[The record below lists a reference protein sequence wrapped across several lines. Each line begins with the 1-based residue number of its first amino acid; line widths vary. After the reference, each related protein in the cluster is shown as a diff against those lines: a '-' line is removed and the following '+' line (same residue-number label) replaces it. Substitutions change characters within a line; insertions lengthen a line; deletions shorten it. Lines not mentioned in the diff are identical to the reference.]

1 MAVDG
6 RTILR
11 LTGPVAAVLGA
22 WAVFGWTMPKGDI
35 SDARARIETAE
46 AAIAAGNAQLA
57 GGEDRG
63 EEADALAAQLE
74 RYELAVPTDIDQA
87 GLFRRFDALGEQYG
101 VSLGSVQIT
110 EDESGTTGSADTAA
124 MAFSDPTAAT
134 PTGENGTSADGASAD
149 GVSADGATA
158 DGATDSTMPPMPGA
172 TDATTGASLALR
184 VLRISADVT
193 GPYTQVL
200 DFVDALRASPRLLV
214 IDQLSMVPDSEDPSI
229 VSVNLSLRAFAQ
241 PAIPAT
247 PAGDPMAGDPMAG
260 DPMAGDPM
268 AGTASVTGSM
278 G

>member
-1 MAVDG
+1 MDR

-11 LTGPVAAVLGA
+11 LAAPTAAVLAA
-22 WAVFGWTMPKGDI
+22 WAVFGWTMPNGDI
-35 SDARARIETAE
+35 ADAEARIETAE
-46 AAIAAGNAQLA
+46 AAIVAGNAQLA
-57 GGEDRG
+57 GGEDQG
-63 EEADALAAQLE
+63 EAADALAAQLE
-74 RYELAVPTDIDQA
+74 RYVLAVPADIDQA

-110 EDESGTTGSADTAA
+110 EDESGSTDTAA
-124 MAFSDPTAAT
+124 MAFSDP
-134 PTGENGTSADGASAD
+134 PMTSD
-149 GVSADGATA
+149 GVSADGASEDEGTV
-158 DGATDSTMPPMPGA
+158 STLPPMPGT
-172 TDATTGASLALR
+172 TDATGGGSLALR
-184 VLRISADVT
+184 VLRISVDVT

-241 PAIPAT
+241 PAPADV
-247 PAGDPMAGDPMAG
+247 PAGDPMAG

-268 AGTASVTGSM
+268 AGTAPVAGSA

>member
-11 LTGPVAAVLGA
+11 LVAPPAAVLGA
-22 WAVFGWTMPKGDI
+22 WAVFGWTMPNGDI
-35 SDARARIETAE
+35 ADAEARIETAE

-57 GGEDRG
+57 ATEDRG
-63 EEADALAAQLE
+63 DGTAALTTRIE
-74 RYELAVPTDIDQA
+74 RYELAVPADVDQA

-101 VSLGSVQIT
+101 VVLGSVQVT
-110 EDESGTTGSADTAA
+110 EDESGTGDAAA
-124 MAFSDPTAAT
+124 MAFTDPTGAPATGTDAGADPGAPGEDATVSTLPPMPGTSDPTA
-134 PTGENGTSADGASAD
+134 
-149 GVSADGATA
+149 
-158 DGATDSTMPPMPGA
+158 
-172 TDATTGASLALR
+172 GASLTLR

-193 GPYTQVL
+193 GPYAQVL
-200 DFVDALRASPRLLV
+200 DFVDALRTSPRLLV

-241 PAIPAT
+241 PAPAAV
-247 PAGDPMAGDPMAG
+247 PSGDPMAGDPMAG

-268 AGTASVTGSM
+268 AGTAPVVGSA

>member
-134 PTGENGTSADGASAD
+134 PTGADGASAD
-149 GVSADGATA
+149 GVSA

>member
-1 MAVDG
+1 MDG

-134 PTGENGTSADGASAD
+134 PTGADGASAD

-158 DGATDSTMPPMPGA
+158 EGATDSTMPPMPGS

-260 DPMAGDPM
+260 
-268 AGTASVTGSM
+268 TASVTGSM

>member
-134 PTGENGTSADGASAD
+134 PTGADGASAD

-158 DGATDSTMPPMPGA
+158 EGATDSTMPPMPGS

-260 DPMAGDPM
+260 
-268 AGTASVTGSM
+268 TASVTGSM

>member
-11 LTGPVAAVLGA
+11 LTAPTAAVLGA
-22 WAVFGWTMPKGDI
+22 WAVFGWTMPNGDI
-35 SDARARIETAE
+35 ADAEARIETAE

-57 GGEDRG
+57 AGEDQG
-63 EEADALAAQLE
+63 EEAEALTARLE
-74 RYELAVPTDIDQA
+74 RYELAVPADIDQA

-101 VSLGSVQIT
+101 VALGSVQIT
-110 EDESGTTGSADTAA
+110 EDESGTADAAA
-124 MAFSDPTAAT
+124 MAFTDPSMAA
-134 PTGENGTSADGASAD
+134 PTGADAEAGA
-149 GVSADGATA
+149 GAPE
-158 DGATDSTMPPMPGA
+158 DPATDDEATVSTLPPMPGTA
-172 TDATTGASLALR
+172 DATAGASLALR

-241 PAIPAT
+241 PVPAAA
-247 PAGDPMAGDPMAG
+247 PAGDPMSGDPMAGDPMAG

-268 AGTASVTGSM
+268 AGTAPVTGSV